1 MQLIAYDERWPAAFE
16 VEASRILESI
26 PGRWVEVRHVGSTAV
41 PGLLAKPVID
51 MLGGLCS
58 FEDVDLAID
67 ELRAIGYR
75 YLPDAAAQS
84 PDRKWLFLQRRG
96 RCTHHMHLVAF
107 GSRAWRDRALF
118 CELLKSDPALRSE
131 YENLKR
137 RLAANWSD
145 DVKPTPPP
153 RSPSFCRPSLSLPG
167 TPCCRKSSAL
177 GKHCSARPRRDRSR

>member
-26 PGRWVEVRHVGSTAV
+26 PGRWVEIRHVGSTAV

-137 RLAANWSD
+137 RLAAELVGRREAYTAAKEPFILQAVAIATRD
-145 DVKPTPPP
+145 TLLQKV
-153 RSPSFCRPSLSLPG
+153 
-167 TPCCRKSSAL
+167 SAL
-177 GKHCSARPRRDRSR
+177 GKHCSDRPRRDRSR